1 MLYWICPK
9 NHSNHIHLGDVLVKD
24 DTDDNAFVMFVMNNE
39 VEVDLAGVDLILVVV
54 STNVACCEV
63 NDEVVNEVDAAVE
76 VEFILVAEDVT
87 FDGVDIIVVVVKD
100 TKMEDVDKAE
110 KDGLML
116 VL

>member
-1 MLYWICPK
+1 M
-9 NHSNHIHLGDVLVKD
+9 
-24 DTDDNAFVMFVMNNE
+24 
-39 VEVDLAGVDLILVVV
+39 
-54 STNVACCEV
+54 
-63 NDEVVNEVDAAVE
+63 NEVDAAVE

>member
-1 MLYWICPK
+1 
-9 NHSNHIHLGDVLVKD
+9 
-24 DTDDNAFVMFVMNNE
+24 MFVMNNE
-39 VEVDLAGVDLILVVV
+39 GEVDLAGVDLIMVVV
-54 STNVACCEV
+54 STDVVCCEV

-100 TKMEDVDKAE
+100 TKMEDVDIAE

-116 VL
+116 VVLMAELVSDVLIVVVIIKCL